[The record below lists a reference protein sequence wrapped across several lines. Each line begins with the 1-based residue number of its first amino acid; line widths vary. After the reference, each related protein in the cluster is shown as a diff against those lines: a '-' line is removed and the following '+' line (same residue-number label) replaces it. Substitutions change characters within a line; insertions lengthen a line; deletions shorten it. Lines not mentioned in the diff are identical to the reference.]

1 MRGDILMELS
11 EAIVLRIKQLLKE
24 KNMKTYDLSIK
35 SGVPRSTISLFL
47 SRETKTIRLEN
58 LLYLCEGFGI
68 ELKDFFDDKVFKN
81 VEAKNWLK
89 NPEDES

>member
-1 MRGDILMELS
+1 MELS

-47 SRETKTIRLEN
+47 SRETKRLEN

>member
-1 MRGDILMELS
+1 MELS

-24 KNMKTYDLSIK
+24 KNMKTYDLGIK

-68 ELKDFFDDKVFKN
+68 ELKDFFNDEVFKN

-89 NPEDES
+89 NPED

>member
-58 LLYLCEGFGI
+58 LLYICEGFGI
-68 ELKDFFDDKVFKN
+68 ELKDFFDDKVFTN

-89 NPEDES
+89 NPEE

>member
-1 MRGDILMELS
+1 MELS

-35 SGVPRSTISLFL
+35 SGVPSSTISLFL

-68 ELKDFFDDKVFKN
+68 ELKDFFNDEVFKN

-89 NPEDES
+89 NPED

>member
-1 MRGDILMELS
+1 
-11 EAIVLRIKQLLKE
+11 
-24 KNMKTYDLSIK
+24 MKTYDLSIK

-58 LLYLCEGFGI
+58 LLYICEGFGI
-68 ELKDFFDDKVFKN
+68 ELKDFFDDKVFTN

-89 NPEDES
+89 NPEE

>member
-1 MRGDILMELS
+1 MELS

-68 ELKDFFDDKVFKN
+68 ELKDFFKN

-89 NPEDES
+89 NPED

>member
-58 LLYLCEGFGI
+58 LLYICEGFDM

-89 NPEDES
+89 NPED

>member
-1 MRGDILMELS
+1 MELS

-58 LLYLCEGFGI
+58 LLYLYEGFGI
-68 ELKDFFDDKVFKN
+68 ELKDFFNDEVFKN

-89 NPEDES
+89 NPED

>member
-68 ELKDFFDDKVFKN
+68 ELKDFFNDEVFKN

-89 NPEDES
+89 NPED

>member
-1 MRGDILMELS
+1 MELS

-58 LLYLCEGFGI
+58 LLYICEAFSL

-89 NPEDES
+89 KTEDE

>member
-1 MRGDILMELS
+1 MELS

-68 ELKDFFDDKVFKN
+68 ELKDFFNAFQPSFEVFKN

-89 NPEDES
+89 NPED

>member
-1 MRGDILMELS
+1 MELS

-68 ELKDFFDDKVFKN
+68 ELKDFFNDEVFKN
-81 VEAKNWLK
+81 VETKNWLK
-89 NPEDES
+89 NPED

>member
-1 MRGDILMELS
+1 MELS

-58 LLYLCEGFGI
+58 LFYLCEGFGI
-68 ELKDFFDDKVFKN
+68 ELKDFFNDEVFKN

-89 NPEDES
+89 NPED

>member
-1 MRGDILMELS
+1 MELS
-11 EAIVLRIKQLLKE
+11 EAIVLRIIQLLKE

-58 LLYLCEGFGI
+58 LLYICEGFGI
-68 ELKDFFDDKVFKN
+68 ELKDFFDDKVFTN

-89 NPEDES
+89 NPEE

>member
-1 MRGDILMELS
+1 MELS
-11 EAIVLRIKQLLKE
+11 EAIVIRIKQLLKE

-58 LLYLCEGFGI
+58 LLYICEGFEI
-68 ELKDFFDDKVFKN
+68 ELKDFFDDNVFKN

-89 NPEDES
+89 NPEE

>member
-1 MRGDILMELS
+1 MELS

-68 ELKDFFDDKVFKN
+68 ELKDFFNYEFFKN

-89 NPEDES
+89 NPED

>member
-1 MRGDILMELS
+1 MELS

-47 SRETKTIRLEN
+47 SRKTKTIRLEN
-58 LLYLCEGFGI
+58 LLYICEGFGI
-68 ELKDFFDDKVFKN
+68 ELKDFFDDKVFTN

-89 NPEDES
+89 NPEE

>member
-1 MRGDILMELS
+1 MELS

-47 SRETKTIRLEN
+47 SRKTKTIRIEN

-68 ELKDFFDDKVFKN
+68 ELKDFFNDEVFKN

-89 NPEDES
+89 NPED

>member
-1 MRGDILMELS
+1 MFDRSNRL
-11 EAIVLRIKQLLKE
+11 IVLRIKQLLKE

-68 ELKDFFDDKVFKN
+68 ELKDFFNDEVFKN

-89 NPEDES
+89 NPED

>member
-1 MRGDILMELS
+1 MELS

-58 LLYLCEGFGI
+58 LLYICECFGI
-68 ELKDFFDDKVFKN
+68 ELKDFFDDKVFTN

-89 NPEDES
+89 NPEE

>member
-1 MRGDILMELS
+1 MELS

-68 ELKDFFDDKVFKN
+68 ELKDFFDDKIFDN
-81 VEAKNWLK
+81 IEM
-89 NPEDES
+89 ED

>member
-1 MRGDILMELS
+1 MELS

-58 LLYLCEGFGI
+58 LIYICEGFGI
-68 ELKDFFDDKVFKN
+68 ELKDFFDDKVFTN

-89 NPEDES
+89 NPEE

>member
-1 MRGDILMELS
+1 MELS

-24 KNMKTYDLSIK
+24 KNMKTYDLTIK

-58 LLYLCEGFGI
+58 LLYICEGFGI
-68 ELKDFFDDKVFKN
+68 ELKDFFDDKVFTN

-89 NPEDES
+89 NPEE

>member
-1 MRGDILMELS
+1 MELS

-35 SGVPRSTISLFL
+35 SGVLRSTISLFL

-68 ELKDFFDDKVFKN
+68 ELKDFFNDEVFKN

-89 NPEDES
+89 NPED

>member
-1 MRGDILMELS
+1 MELS

-58 LLYLCEGFGI
+58 LLYLCEGVGI
-68 ELKDFFDDKVFKN
+68 ELKDFFNDEVFKN

-89 NPEDES
+89 NPED

>member
-1 MRGDILMELS
+1 MELS

-24 KNMKTYDLSIK
+24 KNMKTYDFSIK

-68 ELKDFFDDKVFKN
+68 ELKDFFNDEVFKN

-89 NPEDES
+89 NPED

>member
-1 MRGDILMELS
+1 MELS

-68 ELKDFFDDKVFKN
+68 ELKDFFNDEVFKN
-81 VEAKNWLK
+81 VEAKNWQK
-89 NPEDES
+89 NPED

>member
-1 MRGDILMELS
+1 MRGDILIELS

-68 ELKDFFDDKVFKN
+68 ELKDFFNDEVFKN

-89 NPEDES
+89 NPED

>member
-1 MRGDILMELS
+1 MELS

-58 LLYLCEGFGI
+58 LLYICEGFGI
-68 ELKDFFDDKVFKN
+68 ELKDFFDDKVFTN

-89 NPEDES
+89 NPEE

>member
-1 MRGDILMELS
+1 MELS

-58 LLYLCEGFGI
+58 LLYICEGFGI

>member
-1 MRGDILMELS
+1 MELS

-24 KNMKTYDLSIK
+24 KNMKTSDLSIK

-68 ELKDFFDDKVFKN
+68 ELKDFFNDEVFKN

-89 NPEDES
+89 NPED

>member
-1 MRGDILMELS
+1 MKGDILMELS

-58 LLYLCEGFGI
+58 LLYICEGFEM

-89 NPEDES
+89 NPEE

>member
-1 MRGDILMELS
+1 MELS

-58 LLYLCEGFGI
+58 LLYLCERFGI
-68 ELKDFFDDKVFKN
+68 ELKDFFNDEVFKN

-89 NPEDES
+89 NPED

>member
-1 MRGDILMELS
+1 MELS

-58 LLYLCEGFGI
+58 LLYICEGFGI
-68 ELKDFFDDKVFKN
+68 ELKDFFDDKVFTN

-89 NPEDES
+89 NPEQ

>member
-1 MRGDILMELS
+1 MELS

-68 ELKDFFDDKVFKN
+68 ELKDFFNDEVLKN

-89 NPEDES
+89 NPED

>member
-1 MRGDILMELS
+1 MELS

-58 LLYLCEGFGI
+58 LLYICEGFGI
-68 ELKDFFDDKVFKN
+68 ELKDFFDDKVFTN
-81 VEAKNWLK
+81 IEAKNWLK
-89 NPEDES
+89 NPEE

>member
-1 MRGDILMELS
+1 
-11 EAIVLRIKQLLKE
+11 
-24 KNMKTYDLSIK
+24 MKTYDLSIK

-58 LLYLCEGFGI
+58 LLYICEGFDM

-89 NPEDES
+89 NPEE

>member
-11 EAIVLRIKQLLKE
+11 EAIILRIKQLLKE

-68 ELKDFFDDKVFKN
+68 ELKDFFNDEVFKN

-89 NPEDES
+89 NPED